1 MNVHTAAGYERPIM
15 HLTGLTGDRI
25 VAGTLASPRASS
37 MPQTTI
43 YVSPRSIGEPDT
55 RPPAVL
61 ATDLARLFAA
71 SPALVDVSIE
81 IGAARVVVLRGPNGA
96 GKTTLLRI
104 LATAIRP
111 SLGSALVDGLD
122 VVRDAD
128 QLRPRVSYLA
138 HATGLYDDLTAA
150 ENLRFAATM
159 LGTPDRAE
167 RVRRALDD
175 VGLGS
180 RADERV
186 VTFSAGMRRR
196 LALGRLLLGSP
207 SLVLLDEPYA
217 TLDPDGMA
225 LVDELLDAWRAAG
238 VTVLIASHAADRI
251 ADRSDGWVRLE
262 AGVVTEISGP
272 AVRIPAR
279 ASTAPDAT
287 PAATAPS
294 R

>member
-1 MNVHTAAGYERPIM
+1 
-15 HLTGLTGDRI
+15 
-25 VAGTLASPRASS
+25 

-43 YVSPRSIGEPDT
+43 YVSPRSVGEPDT

-61 ATDLARLFAA
+61 ATGLARLFAA

-81 IGAARVVVLRGPNGA
+81 ISAGRVVILRGPNGA
-96 GKTTLLRI
+96 GKTTLLRV
-104 LATAIRP
+104 LSTAIRP
-111 SLGSALVDGLD
+111 SLGSAVVDGLD

-128 QLRPRVSYLA
+128 QVRPRIAYLA

-167 RVRRALDD
+167 RVRLALDD
-175 VGLGS
+175 VGLGA

-186 VTFSAGMRRR
+186 ATFSAGMRRR
-196 LALGRLLLGSP
+196 LALGRILLGTP

-217 TLDPDGMA
+217 ALDPDGMS

-238 VTVLIASHAADRI
+238 VTVLLASHAAERI
-251 ADRSDGWVRLE
+251 ADRCDGSVRLD
-262 AGVVTEISGP
+262 AGVVTDISGA

-279 ASTAPDAT
+279 APAAPDAA
-287 PAATAPS
+287 PAVSVSS

>member
-1 MNVHTAAGYERPIM
+1 
-15 HLTGLTGDRI
+15 
-25 VAGTLASPRASS
+25 

-81 IGAARVVVLRGPNGA
+81 IGAGRVVVLRGPNGA

-122 VVRDAD
+122 VVRHAD
-128 QLRPRVSYLA
+128 QIRPRIAYLA

-159 LGTPDRAE
+159 LGTQDRAE
-167 RVRRALDD
+167 RVRRAIED
-175 VGLGS
+175 VGLAA

-186 VTFSAGMRRR
+186 ATFSAGMRRR
-196 LALGRLLLGSP
+196 LALGRILLGSP

-217 TLDPDGMA
+217 ALDGDGMA
-225 LVDELLDAWRAAG
+225 LVDDLLDAWRAAG
-238 VTVLIASHAADRI
+238 VTVLVASHATDRLADRC
-251 ADRSDGWVRLE
+251 DGWVRLD
-262 AGVVTEISGP
+262 AGIVTEIAGA

-279 ASTAPDAT
+279 ASAAPDVA